1 MYIFYTFAIIRY
13 FLYSFSGRK
22 GLTFNPLL
30 PVAVADVEQRPLP
43 EQYSARVVQER
54 FDNEGLQL
62 VTDENG
68 IGEFQPDLLF
78 FRTHGNLW
86 QRTEHSNVYS
96 VIFDHS
102 WRESGHAYSSIKI
115 NLKLSGTY
123 DMNGELIT
131 TPGEKGIYI
140 DQFS

>member
-1 MYIFYTFAIIRY
+1 
-13 FLYSFSGRK
+13 
-22 GLTFNPLL
+22 LTYNSLL
-30 PVAVADVEQRPLP
+30 PVPVAGVEQRTLP
-43 EQYSARVVQER
+43 EQYSARVAQER

-62 VTDENG
+62 VTDGNG

-86 QRTEHSNVYS
+86 QRDEHSNGYS
-96 VIFDHS
+96 LIFDHS
-102 WRESGHAYSSIKI
+102 WKESGHAHSLIKI

-131 TPGEKGIYI
+131 APGEKGIYI